1 VINKGPEEGSL
12 VDAEWHTGY
21 VVGKV
26 RVYVR
31 GGPHRRMATLMEL
44 PMACM
49 KATFSMIMLPASA
62 PECSVRVMTQ
72 GNTRMTT
79 QRTHR
84 GRIQSRS

>member
-1 VINKGPEEGSL
+1 
-12 VDAEWHTGY
+12 
-21 VVGKV
+21 
-26 RVYVR
+26 
-31 GGPHRRMATLMEL
+31 
-44 PMACM
+44 
-49 KATFSMIMLPASA
+49 MIMLPASA